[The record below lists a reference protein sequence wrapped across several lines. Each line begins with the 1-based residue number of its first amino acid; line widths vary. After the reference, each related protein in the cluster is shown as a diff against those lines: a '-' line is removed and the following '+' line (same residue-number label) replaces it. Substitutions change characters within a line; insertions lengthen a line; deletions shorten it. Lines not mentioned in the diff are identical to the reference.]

1 MTETIKRKTKTV
13 TGISILRK
21 LWLYVLGIFV
31 VIVVI
36 CVYVVSAIRQQEPI
50 LLPPQ
55 EIAVKSEMC
64 FLTEGFEEALSFYA
78 AGWPGKD
85 KDKVIES
92 MKIVHTRIQPLE
104 RKLGPVEIRE
114 NETFDQATRVVVPI
128 LSSKTKNL
136 STGKVKVLPAH
147 KIMDLLLE
155 KQETAEGQRWFIISP
170 FDPNY
175 AEIKSTWLNLPRKKV
190 PRSPT
195 IILKRAIVMQIIFK
209 GKVTKKSI
217 VYLEQI

>member
-1 MTETIKRKTKTV
+1 MNERRESKTKTV
-13 TGISILRK
+13 MGISILRK

-36 CVYVVSAIRQQEPI
+36 CVYVAIRQQEPI
-50 LLPPQ
+50 VLPPQ

-64 FLTEGFEEALSFYA
+64 FLTERFEEALSFYA
-78 AGWPGKD
+78 AGWPSKNKD
-85 KDKVIES
+85 RAIES
-92 MKIVHTRIQPLE
+92 MKIVHTRSQSLE

-209 GKVTKKSI
+209 GKVTKKTI